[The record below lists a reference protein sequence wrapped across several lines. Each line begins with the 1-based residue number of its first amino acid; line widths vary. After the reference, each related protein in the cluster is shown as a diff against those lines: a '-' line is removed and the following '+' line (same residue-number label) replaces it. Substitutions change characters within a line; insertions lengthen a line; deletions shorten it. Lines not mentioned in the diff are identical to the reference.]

1 MNKYVVGDIIQYQGA
16 IGLIVGEDEEAY
28 FIRWFE
34 RGYENI
40 NLSYLKAYHSRSF
53 TKVS

>member
-1 MNKYVVGDIIQYQGA
+1 MSKFVVGDIIEYQGWT
-16 IGLIVGEDEEAY
+16 GTIVSEDEEAY

-40 NLSYLKAYHSRSF
+40 NLSYFKAYHSRSF